1 MYKPASYVV
10 IDVETRNLTP
20 EMVEFEG
27 QFLKAHAGTK
37 DEGKK
42 EEQIRKKKDALL
54 TRGALADSAE
64 MAVIGFYI
72 QGMQPVLLHTLDF
85 TGQIDGVEC
94 QKFTSIYHLL
104 PVFGEYLDVL
114 CDETTEIVVAR
125 AGFDLPKLRF
135 AFARHRVKMP
145 KILAPKS
152 NNSVFDVLH
161 VFGRYFMVSS
171 AAEYQV
177 GLDEVTIRL
186 GIEGGAKII
195 TGADVPRMIDEGK
208 HEEVLVYNSID
219 VMKTLQAYLVLTG
232 Q

>member
-1 MYKPASYVV
+1 MYKPSPYVV

-20 EMVEFEG
+20 DMIEFESK
-27 QFLKAHAGTK
+27 FLKHHPGTK
-37 DEGKK
+37 DAGKQ
-42 EEQIRKKKDALL
+42 EEQISKKKKALE

-72 QGMQPVLLHTLDF
+72 QGMQPILLHTLDF

-94 QKFTSIYHLL
+94 QKFTSIYDLL
-104 PVFGEYLDVL
+104 PVFAEYLDVF
-114 CDETTEIVVAR
+114 CDETTEIVVAN

-135 AFARHRVKMP
+135 AFAKNRVKMP
-145 KILAPKS
+145 KILSPKS
-152 NNSVFDVLH
+152 TNSVFDVLR

-171 AAEYQV
+171 VAEYNV
-177 GLDEVTIRL
+177 GLDEVTTRL
-186 GIEGGAKII
+186 CIEGGSKIM
-195 TGADVPRMIDEGK
+195 TGADVPRMIDEGN

-219 VMKTLQAYLVLTG
+219 VMKTLQSYLVLSG